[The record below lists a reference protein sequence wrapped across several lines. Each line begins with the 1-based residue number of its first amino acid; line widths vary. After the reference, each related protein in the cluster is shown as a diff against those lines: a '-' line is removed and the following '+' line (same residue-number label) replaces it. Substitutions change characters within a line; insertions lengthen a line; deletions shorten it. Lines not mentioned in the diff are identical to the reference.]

1 VTTPNHPEYPS
12 QHGCFTSALM
22 QVLANSLGT
31 NDINV
36 TIMGAQNGAST
47 LTTSRTF
54 ATVGDVDSEI
64 VDARVWIGFHFRNSV
79 VAGENLGTAVA
90 NWELQRYFLPS
101 DD

>member
-1 VTTPNHPEYPS
+1 
-12 QHGCFTSALM
+12 M

-36 TIMGAQNGAST
+36 TIMGAQNGLST

-54 ATVGDVDSEI
+54 ATVSDVDSEI

-90 NWELQRYFLPS
+90 NWESQRYFLPT